1 MKKIFFLI
9 SFILFFINSFSFAEN
24 SESKES
30 ESEINFETEAN
41 TTENNEILEKKVNFS
56 LAFEPTFIINKY
68 KPEYSEASPFVVPIS
83 FGVVVKTRT
92 DFYFE
97 PRLSFFSNYY
107 IWTKD
112 GAVPAKLEDRT
123 ATAFSFLLDLPT
135 MFSFEPAQKHKIEA
149 SAGLAFLFRFA
160 VLSHDVKKNDAG
172 YKNNTASEDVKDINK
187 YFWKNANF
195 LYLSTSFAY
204 LYSFTQKISAGPEV
218 KFYIPC
224 GQIFS
229 GNGMNAAMISAGIKA
244 RI

>member
-1 MKKIFFLI
+1 MKKTFFLI
-9 SFILFFINSFSFAEN
+9 SFILFFINSVIFAEDFATEIESETNSTEN
-24 SESKES
+24 SEIS
-30 ESEINFETEAN
+30 E
-41 TTENNEILEKKVNFS
+41 KPVNFA
-56 LAFEPTFIINKY
+56 LAFEPTFIVNKY
-68 KPEYSEASPFVVPIS
+68 KPEYSESSPFVVPIS
-83 FGVVVKTRT
+83 FGVVVKTKSA
-92 DFYFE
+92 FYFE

-123 ATAFSFLLDLPT
+123 ATAFSFLLDLPA
-135 MFSFEPAQKHKIEA
+135 MLSFEPAQKHKIEA
-149 SAGLAFLFRFA
+149 GSGLAFLFRFA

-172 YKNNTASEDVKDINK
+172 YENNTASEDVEDINK

-218 KFYIPC
+218 KLYIPL